1 MPDPAPARM
10 TADEFIAWAMEQPEG
25 RHYEL
30 AAGEVVAMAA
40 ERSAHAL
47 TKSHVWR
54 RLTEAVEAAG
64 LACDVYPDG
73 MAVEIDAATVY
84 EPDALVRCGPRL
96 DGDAVK
102 LNDPVIVVEVLSPS
116 TRHIDASKKLAGYF
130 RLASVVHYLIVDPT
144 EPLIL
149 HHTRGAGGTILTH
162 IVRDGVI
169 ALDPPGLELKLADVY
184 GV

>member
-96 DGDAVK
+96 DDDAVK

-116 TRHIDASKKLAGYF
+116 TRARDAGAKLADYF
-130 RLASVVHYLIVDPT
+130 RLPSVRHYLIVRT
-144 EPLIL
+144 EDRVII
-149 HHTRGAGGTILTH
+149 HHARNEDGTILTR
-162 IVRDGVI
+162 IVREGAI
-169 ALDPPGLELKLADVY
+169 HLDPPGIMVTGLFGTA
-184 GV
+184 